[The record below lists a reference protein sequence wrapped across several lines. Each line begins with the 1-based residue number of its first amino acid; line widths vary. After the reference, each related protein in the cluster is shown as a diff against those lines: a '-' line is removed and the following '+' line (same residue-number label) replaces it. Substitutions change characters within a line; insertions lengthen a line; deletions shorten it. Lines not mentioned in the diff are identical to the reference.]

1 MQKLILA
8 RKLALEW
15 HDGQMYG
22 DKPYIYHLDSTV
34 AFLTEQ
40 MKGQDLEEDILV
52 IGMLH
57 DILEGTA
64 CPEHTVY
71 GKFGTYVGALVE
83 TLTKRDG
90 QSYEDYIYIVKG
102 SPGARVVKRADTFSN
117 LRESLLKQDLR
128 RVKKYARQLE
138 LLS

>member
-8 RKLALEW
+8 RELALKW

-22 DKPYIYHLDSTV
+22 DRPYIFHLDSVV

-40 MKGQDLEEDILV
+40 MKGRDLEEDILV

-57 DILEGTA
+57 DILEDTD
-64 CPEHTVY
+64 CTEDDICCE
-71 GKFGTYVGALVE
+71 FGAYVSTIVGY
-83 TLTKRDG
+83 LTKRKG
-90 QSYEDYIYIVKG
+90 QSYEDYIQVVRD
-102 SPGARVVKRADTFSN
+102 SPAARFVKRADTFCN
-117 LRESLLKQDLR
+117 LQQSLLKQEMR